1 MKKVKWLVFIFGLFG
16 GLNSVQAQHGKVV
29 SGWRYLQD
37 YLSEKDTTLLIK
49 AKQALDQAIVNP
61 ATNQSAK
68 TFFYAGQINQCLFEA
83 SLEFQINKHKEVT
96 DLNKRSVLA
105 YRLSKGENLVTA
117 SGNYKQALDFDG
129 TKEYNTD
136 LLKRLKECS
145 QYLGNI
151 AISFYDNAQFG
162 LAGKYFLE
170 SAKVKGNLGLVDSTE
185 YFNAKVAFEQAKDS
199 ISADKMYAL
208 LLEKHIGGPNTY
220 INYQYFLLN
229 TLKDTARS
237 FEVLKKGRLLYP
249 KNEKLINNELS
260 FYVNGEYKGSREE
273 MISHLVEVAKVDSTN
288 VLLLLEIGTLYDQ
301 LAHPKNASTANT
313 PKPEMAAQYLEL
325 AKKYYLASYRLDP
338 TNSTTQYNLA
348 ALNANLG
355 YQIYEKYN
363 PNKHDAQNK
372 QFQVDSDKYLKEAVK
387 YMEQYFKN
395 NPNDCEALKALS
407 RMYLSVD
414 EKAKSDALIEKGKVN
429 CQ

>member
-1 MKKVKWLVFIFGLFG
+1 MKKINWLVLFFGLVG
-16 GLNSVQAQHGKVV
+16 GLNSAQAQHGKVV

-49 AKQALDQAIVNP
+49 AKLALDQAIVNT

-83 SLEFQINKHKEVT
+83 SLELQINKHKEVT

-105 YRLSKGENLVTA
+105 YRLSKGENIVIA
-117 SGNYKQALDFDG
+117 CGNYKQALDLDI
-129 TKEYNTD
+129 TKEYNAD
-136 LLKRLKECS
+136 LLKRLNECS

-151 AISFYDNAQFG
+151 AISYYDNAQFG

-170 SAKVKGNLGLVDSTE
+170 SAKVKGHLGLVDSTA
-185 YFNAKVAFEQAKDS
+185 YSNAKVAFEQAKDS
-199 ISADKMYAL
+199 ISTDKMYAL
-208 LLEKHIGGPNTY
+208 LIEKHIGGANTY
-220 INYQYFLLN
+220 INYQYFLLI

-237 FEVLKKGRLLYP
+237 FEVLKKGRQLYP

-260 FYVNGEYKGSREE
+260 FYVNGEYRGSREE
-273 MISHLVEVAKVDSTN
+273 MINHLVAVAKVDSTN
-288 VLLLLEIGTLYDQ
+288 VLLLLEIGTLYNQ
-301 LAHPKNASTANT
+301 LAHPKNIPSANT
-313 PKPEMAAQYLEL
+313 LKPEIVTQNIEL
-325 AKKYYLASYRLDP
+325 AKKYYLASYRFDP

-372 QFQVDSDKYLKEAVK
+372 QFQLDSDKYLKEAVK
-387 YMEQYFKN
+387 YMEQYFKS

-407 RMYLSVD
+407 RLYLSVD
-414 EKAKSDALIEKGKVN
+414 DKAKSDALIEKGKLN
-429 CQ
+429 CL

>member
-301 LAHPKNASTANT
+301 LAHPKNASTAN
-313 PKPEMAAQYLEL
+313 PKPEMIAQSLEL

-372 QFQVDSDKYLKEAVK
+372 QFQVDSDKYLKEAVH
-387 YMEQYFKN
+387 
-395 NPNDCEALKALS
+395 D
-407 RMYLSVD
+407 
-414 EKAKSDALIEKGKVN
+414 KAKSDALIEKGKVN